1 MMKNIY
7 EILEEVEKAKSRE
20 DRIAI
25 LRYNSTWALQNVLK
39 GAYDSSVQ
47 FTVDKIPQYKAS
59 DAPPGLGY
67 TSIHQELGRVYLFEK
82 NNPKVNSNLTEKRK
96 EQILIQILE
105 SLEAKEANV
114 FCNMLLKKPLCK
126 GLSYNVVKEAFP
138 DLIT

>member
-7 EILEEVEKAKSRE
+7 EILEEVEKAKSKD

-25 LRYNSTWALQNVLK
+25 LRYNSSWALKNVLK
-39 GAYDSSVQ
+39 GTYDSSVE
-47 FTVDKIPQYKAS
+47 FTVDKIPSYKSS

-67 TSIHQELGRVYLFEK
+67 SHMTQELSRAYLFERG
-82 NNPKVNSNLTEKRK
+82 NPRVNSNLTEKRK

-105 SLEAKEANV
+105 SLEAKEAQV